1 MCNASIERNPTPTP
15 PPPPPAP
22 VSGSGSGPAPQ
33 AVQPYLPLSFFPPPA
48 NFIPP
53 ISAPAPTAA
62 PACVSSSVAT
72 SSSFQNAVAPSA
84 APANA
89 AGGAPATNNSHNNP
103 SSASSHSSESS
114 TSSQQTWSFEEQFKQ
129 VVTSNQ
135 AGICVAGGGSAP
147 INYTQAHQFARQMV
161 INPSRGFIP
170 GLAHLPVSQVS
181 ALYEQLY
188 EINNDPRRKEFL
200 DDLFSFMQRR
210 GTPINRLPI
219 MAKSVLDL
227 FELYNL
233 VIARGGLVDVINKK
247 LWQEIIKGL
256 SLPSSITS
264 AAFTLRTQYMKYL
277 YPYEC
282 ERRGLSTPQ
291 ELQAAIDGN
300 RREGRRSSYGG
311 AYLSLVTAHGGA
323 RPAHAHA
330 HTHAHLNGNSHQQ
343 ASQHLHAPTLPEWS
357 LSHLGPEY
365 EARLAEYL
373 RMLNRELRTTSGTPP
388 TLPGSLAVPLGV
400 AVGRAPG
407 TVPGAAP
414 HHHHHHHSSPRQ
426 HPQQQ
431 QQQQHI
437 LQHQQLAPPPQP
449 QTQQQTGSPLSGS
462 PPRQHTPEELPRLPL
477 WPALY
482 PPTTPLAA
490 AAAAAAVVA
499 AAAGSAPEPQQ
510 EALNLEVR
518 DQARQREREREL
530 TPHQQ
535 PALQQVVVKR
545 ELIVKRESEDHMS
558 PPPAKRQVT
567 ASTTPPA
574 ASTSGNPVSTT
585 EAASAV
591 PSTSTAVS
599 NPTTTG
605 ASAPGLGNAV
615 SDEEG
620 PTRTLHQS
628 ACTHISITSRGEG
641 PLGNDNSLIVSM
653 DLNGMKYQGILFA
666 IRTPRTS

>member
-1 MCNASIERNPTPTP
+1 MCNALIERNPTPTP

-114 TSSQQTWSFEEQFKQ
+114 TSSQQTWSFEEQFK
-129 VVTSNQ
+129 
-135 AGICVAGGGSAP
+135 
-147 INYTQAHQFARQMV
+147 
-161 INPSRGFIP
+161 
-170 GLAHLPVSQVS
+170 
-181 ALYEQLY
+181 QLY

-311 AYLSLVTAHGGA
+311 ALSLVTAHGGA

-407 TVPGAAP
+407 TVPAAAP
-414 HHHHHHHSSPRQ
+414 HHHNHHHSSPRQ

-431 QQQQHI
+431 QQQPHI

-449 QTQQQTGSPLSGS
+449 QTQQQTGSPLSIS

-518 DQARQREREREL
+518 DQTRQREREREL

-545 ELIVKRESEDHMS
+545 ELIVKRESDDHMS

-599 NPTTTG
+599 NPTTAG
-605 ASAPGLGNAV
+605 ASAPGLGNSV

>member
-1 MCNASIERNPTPTP
+1 MATRIVERNPTPTP

-114 TSSQQTWSFEEQFKQ
+114 TSSQQTWSFEEQFK
-129 VVTSNQ
+129 
-135 AGICVAGGGSAP
+135 
-147 INYTQAHQFARQMV
+147 
-161 INPSRGFIP
+161 
-170 GLAHLPVSQVS
+170 
-181 ALYEQLY
+181 QLY

-311 AYLSLVTAHGGA
+311 AYCAKQGRRKVIHDMSEKCVIALHIRVFFLVYQPTTSSETVLSSLFT
-323 RPAHAHA
+323 
-330 HTHAHLNGNSHQQ
+330 SHYIR
-343 ASQHLHAPTLPEWS
+343 S

-407 TVPGAAP
+407 TVPAAAP